1 MTDRGSLS
9 EDHESVGRARAAS
22 LRRARRSCMRLRRSR
37 LLSAPVAALALLLA
51 APASALED
59 RVVRHEDTP
68 PSVRTL
74 HPKPIPAFGKRQ
86 VSSPFSNA
94 IGVSRG
100 GDVFVLTSGERFAI
114 YDPIADA
121 LRDVPLEI
129 PEGLRGLAAAFFS
142 FDPEGGVHVC
152 FVPPGGRPVTL
163 VSFDGK
169 GRISRSRTLPV
180 SPFMA
185 SGAVAPSGDLFLSTL
200 SPQRIA
206 GGRGAA
212 FAPVAPVLVF
222 DKDGAL
228 KGAVG
233 TWDEVEG
240 NAAEV
245 ALRNL
250 RIVRT
255 TPEGHVVLFRKDRY
269 EFEVLDRNGV
279 RVRRVTVAARDH
291 RKPHLYADP
300 VKEEPAPSPTPAPT
314 RTKVEAP
321 MPAADAGGPETLAIP
336 IRGRPRRFAREPRE
350 RPSLSTSP
358 ASSAASRFRVTGVFI
373 LRNPYSW
380 GGKDPRPVID
390 VFDSFG
396 RWEEQLQLESRD
408 RFDDLA
414 VARDG
419 TIYLTSGLSEH
430 HLWSADLHEQ
440 PAPAPP
446 AGAAHR

>member
-1 MTDRGSLS
+1 M
-9 EDHESVGRARAAS
+9 
-22 LRRARRSCMRLRRSR
+22 RRACQSGIPARGEAVPVRLRRSR
-37 LLSAPVAALALLLA
+37 LLSAPVAALAFLLA

-100 GDVFVLTSGERFAI
+100 GDVFVLTSGERFVI
-114 YDPIADA
+114 YDPIADS

-142 FDPEGGVHVC
+142 FDPEGGAHVC

-169 GRISRSRTLPV
+169 GRVSRSRTLPEP
-180 SPFMA
+180 PFMA

-255 TPEGHVVLFRKDRY
+255 TPEGNVVLFRKDRY

-279 RVRRVTVAARDH
+279 RVRRVTVAARDR

-300 VKEEPAPSPTPAPT
+300 VKDEPAPSPTPAPT
-314 RTKVEAP
+314 TTKAEAP
-321 MPAADAGGPETLAIP
+321 IPAAEAEHPGSGDPDPRPTPPLREGATRTTLPVDIP
-336 IRGRPRRFAREPRE
+336 SVIRGVALQGDR
-350 RPSLSTSP
+350 
-358 ASSAASRFRVTGVFI
+358 VFI
-373 LRNPYSW
+373 LRNPYAW

-430 HLWSADLHEQ
+430 HLWSADLYEQ
-440 PAPAPP
+440 PAAAPP